1 MVAMLR
7 DVSVA
12 DALQAV
18 YDAHKAGEI
27 STTDIVNFIRH
38 LFHETEYPVV
48 FEVLS
53 TLLAEYAREFNVG
66 TADTIR

>member
-1 MVAMLR
+1 MVAMIR
-7 DVSVA
+7 EVSVA

-38 LFHETEYPVV
+38 LFHEADYPVI

-53 TLLAEYAREFNVG
+53 TLLAEYAREF
-66 TADTIR
+66 TAAAAEE

>member
-7 DVSVA
+7 DVSVV

-27 STTDIVNFIRH
+27 SATDIANFIEH
-38 LFHETEYPVV
+38 LFHEMDYPVI

-53 TLLAEYAREFNVG
+53 ALLAKYAREFN
-66 TADTIR
+66 TDQEDMT